1 MRPNCT
7 LRFSLAVLLILGVS
21 AGCMAK
27 SSATPLPAQTAPTTV
42 TPAPTG
48 TSAPTRASTS
58 TPDDVATLR
67 AIETASIHSL
77 VSTMEPVRLGAY
89 PSADGQ
95 WQAEVIRHDCM
106 EYPYP
111 DHTAR
116 IAYEQLKLI
125 DLSDGTEI
133 TIEDQL
139 QNCDGLGGGGLKGL
153 YWSPGNRYF
162 YFTDWREGQPDGCGN
177 YIVPTI
183 YQYDTLAH
191 GSITVGGGHLSPD
204 KTKLAMWEWQKNEIV
219 IWDLDQGEIA
229 RIPGLSV
236 GVTLNGQIA
245 WAPDSGSLVYLRTT
259 FDCAPDFGKTY
270 VIRLNL
276 ADASQ
281 ELLLEQDAPGFGG
294 VSWDTMEQLTLRDEK
309 NEAWIYNLISGKLNP
324 PP

>member
-1 MRPNCT
+1 MRPNFT
-7 LRFSLAVLLILGVS
+7 LRISLAFLMISGVS

-27 SSATPLPAQTAPTTV
+27 SSVMPLPLQSATATV

-48 TSAPTRASTS
+48 TPAPTQASTS
-58 TPDDVATLR
+58 TPDDVATLK
-67 AIETASIHSL
+67 AIETASINAL
-77 VSTMEPVRLGAY
+77 VSTMEPARLAAY
-89 PSADGQ
+89 PSVDGK

-111 DHTAR
+111 DYTAR

-133 TIEDQL
+133 TIDDQL
-139 QNCDGLGGGGLKGL
+139 QNCDGVGGGGLKGL
-153 YWSPGNRYF
+153 YWSPSNRYF

-183 YQYDTLAH
+183 YQYDTLTH
-191 GSITVGGGHLSPD
+191 RSITVGGGHLSPD
-204 KTKLAMWEWQKNEIV
+204 QTMLAMWEWQKNEIV
-219 IWDLDQGEIA
+219 IWNLEEGEIA
-229 RIPGLSV
+229 RIPGRSV
-236 GVTLNGQIA
+236 GVTQNGQIA
-245 WAPDSGSLVYLRTT
+245 WSPDSQSLVYLRTT

-276 ADASQ
+276 ADRSQ

-294 VSWDTMEQLTLRDEK
+294 VRWDTVNGLLLWDGLNKEWVYNIVTKELR
-309 NEAWIYNLISGKLNP
+309 ATP
-324 PP
+324 